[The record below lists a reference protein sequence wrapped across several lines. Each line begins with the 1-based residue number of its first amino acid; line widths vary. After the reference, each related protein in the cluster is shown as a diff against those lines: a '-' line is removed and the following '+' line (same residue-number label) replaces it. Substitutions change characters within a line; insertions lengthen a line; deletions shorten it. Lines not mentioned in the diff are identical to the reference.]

1 MSRSAEVRQLQQAW
15 ANGTVDADPYAV
27 VDEFA
32 ADAQIARN
40 ILPMIGSD
48 RTFNL
53 NEMLA
58 SNIVASAYFK
68 SLAVFTTFQE
78 MVNEIKTHVDHVEP
92 WSAGTQR
99 VPSTAFCILFK
110 LCTLHATRNQ
120 MTRMLSAAGTP
131 HVRGIGFLF
140 LRFTAPFAD
149 LWGWFE
155 PHVDNEEEFAS
166 AAAGGMT

>member
-15 ANGTVDADPYAV
+15 ASGTVDADPYAV
-27 VDEFA
+27 VGDF
-32 ADAQIARN
+32 DAQIARGV
-40 ILPMIGSD
+40 LPMIGSD

-53 NEMLA
+53 NELLA
-58 SNIVASAYFK
+58 ANIVQSAYFK
-68 SLAVFTTFQE
+68 SLAVYTTFQE
-78 MVNEIKTHVDHVEP
+78 VLNEIKAHVDHVEP

-110 LCTLHATRNQ
+110 LCTLHATTNQ
-120 MTRMLSAAGTP
+120 MTRMLNAPGAP
-131 HVRGIGFLF
+131 HVRAIGFLF

-155 PHVDNEEEFAS
+155 PHIDDDEEFG
-166 AAAGGMT
+166 AAASGDKT